1 VFSAFRSPWP
11 NPVARVLEPLLDLLA
26 PRECAACG
34 EAPERARIFCER
46 CGEPGVVG
54 AASIA
59 GVPLV
64 VAGAYEPPLSLAIG
78 RFKFE
83 GHSELAENL
92 AVLVETAARHFAQ
105 AGAELCAPVPLH
117 PKRLAERGYDQAAL
131 LARAIAR
138 SAGLGFA
145 PRLLERA
152 RATDQ
157 QARLGRDARSENVRG
172 AFRVAP
178 RSKAARVVL
187 VDDVVTTGATLAACI
202 EVLKAK
208 DCEVAGALALAR
220 AGT

>member
-1 VFSAFRSPWP
+1 VFSAFRGLWP
-11 NPVARVLEPLLDLLA
+11 NRVVRVLEPVLDLLA
-26 PRECAACG
+26 PRECAACA
-34 EAPERARIFCER
+34 EPPKRARTFCAR
-46 CGEPGVVG
+46 CGEPGVVAPALISG
-54 AASIA
+54 I
-59 GVPLV
+59 PLV

-83 GHSELAENL
+83 GHSELAANL
-92 AVLVETAARHFAQ
+92 AALLDTAARRFAQ
-105 AGAELCAPVPLH
+105 AGAEWCAPVPLH

-138 SAGLGFA
+138 SAGLRCA

-152 RATDQ
+152 RATNQ
-157 QARLGRDARSENVRG
+157 QARLGRDARSENVHG

-178 RSKAARVVL
+178 RSKPARVLL

-202 EVLKAK
+202 EALKAK
-208 DCEVAGALALAR
+208 GCEVTGALALAR